1 MKCKINKFL
10 VSDMLL
16 NVTTDTYSYIEG
28 SHALFCGRL
37 GMRKLRIP
45 DIISIHLRYYRFD
58 IVLNSYAFNRWM
70 LSEKIKAQLIRP
82 YISRYYKIL
91 EIFFRELVYS
101 VTFGYIYKFKFES
114 RLYRARYQ
122 YTSFIFRLGIAHKVN
137 YCLPL
142 NLRVKEND
150 RRHLK
155 DYYTIYGMSKRDVI
169 HTAYL
174 FRSFR
179 VPDMYSR
186 LGIFVKSQP
195 VEFREGIKRMRV

>member
-1 MKCKINKFL
+1 
-10 VSDMLL
+10 MLF
-16 NVTTDTYSYIEG
+16 NVTTDNYSYIEG
-28 SHALFCGRL
+28 SYFLFCGRL
-37 GMRKLRIP
+37 GMRKLRLP
-45 DIISIHLRYYRFD
+45 DILCIHLVGYHFD
-58 IVLNSYAFNRWM
+58 IVLNAYAVHR
-70 LSEKIKAQLIRP
+70 LLKAEKIKTQLIQL
-82 YISRYYKIL
+82 YINRYFQIL
-91 EIFFRELVYS
+91 ERFFRELLYS

-114 RLYRARYQ
+114 RLYRTRYQ
-122 YTSFIFRLGIAHKVN
+122 YTSFVFRLGLAHKVN

-150 RRHLK
+150 RKHMK
-155 DYYTIYGMSKRDVI
+155 DYYTIFGMSKRDVI
-169 HTAYL
+169 YTAYL

>member
-1 MKCKINKFL
+1 
-10 VSDMLL
+10 MLF
-16 NVTTDTYSYIEG
+16 NIVADNYSYIEG
-28 SHALFCGRL
+28 SHLFFSGRL
-37 GMRKLRIP
+37 GMRKICIP
-45 DIISIHLRYYRFD
+45 D
-58 IVLNSYAFNRWM
+58 
-70 LSEKIKAQLIRP
+70 
-82 YISRYYKIL
+82 YISMLLKDALFDMVYTAFAINRILFCYEQRHRPQISSAWYVVRYARMAS
-91 EIFFRELVYS
+91 IFFRDLLYS
-101 VTFGYIYKFKFES
+101 VTFGYAYRYKFES
-114 RLYRARYQ
+114 RLFRSRFKL
-122 YTSFIFRLGIAHKVN
+122 TSFVFRLGIAHKVN

-150 RRHLK
+150 RKSGK
-155 DYYTIYGMSKRDVI
+155 DYHKIVGMSKRDVI